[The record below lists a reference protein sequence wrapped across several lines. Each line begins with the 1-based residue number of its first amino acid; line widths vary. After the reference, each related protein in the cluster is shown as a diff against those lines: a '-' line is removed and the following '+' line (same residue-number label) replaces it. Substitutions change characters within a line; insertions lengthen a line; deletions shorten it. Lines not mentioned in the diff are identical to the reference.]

1 MNTPESDMEQMKF
14 AREWVR
20 AHAAKKMAKYEKKLR
35 RAAKD
40 FFGHPVA
47 IAYLKPGAVLE
58 IPTMISYR
66 RPGAGVKAKEK
77 IVTPEGEVV
86 CADKVSSES
95 AEGFG
100 YISHFA
106 TCKARNR

>member
-40 FFGHPVA
+40 YFGHSVA
-47 IAYLKPGAVLE
+47 IAYV
-58 IPTMISYR
+58 
-66 RPGAGVKAKEK
+66 RPGVCFEIKNTGEKAQVVADEEK
-77 IVTPEGEVV
+77 G
-86 CADKVSSES
+86 
-95 AEGFG
+95 
-100 YISHFA
+100 
-106 TCKARNR
+106 

>member
-47 IAYLKPGAVLE
+47 IAYLKPGVVLE
-58 IPTMISYR
+58 IKDT
-66 RPGAGVKAKEK
+66 GVKAKEK

-86 CADKVSSES
+86 CDDKVSSES

>member
-47 IAYLKPGAVLE
+47 IAYVKPGVMLE
-58 IPTMISYR
+58 IKNTGEKAQRDR
-66 RPGAGVKAKEK
+66 RGSGKEAATN
-77 IVTPEGEVV
+77 VWMQW
-86 CADKVSSES
+86 KVL
-95 AEGFG
+95 
-100 YISHFA
+100 
-106 TCKARNR
+106 

>member
-40 FFGHPVA
+40 YFGHSVA
-47 IAYLKPGAVLE
+47 IAYVRPDVCFE
-58 IPTMISYR
+58 IKNT
-66 RPGAGVKAKEK
+66 GEKAQVVADEEK
-77 IVTPEGEVV
+77 G
-86 CADKVSSES
+86 
-95 AEGFG
+95 
-100 YISHFA
+100 
-106 TCKARNR
+106 

>member
-1 MNTPESDMEQMKF
+1 MNTPESDMEQAKF

-47 IAYLKPGAVLE
+47 IAYLKPGV
-58 IPTMISYR
+58 MF
-66 RPGAGVKAKEK
+66 K
-77 IVTPEGEVV
+77 IV
-86 CADKVSSES
+86 ADEEK
-95 AEGFG
+95 G
-100 YISHFA
+100 
-106 TCKARNR
+106 

>member
-20 AHAAKKMAKYEKKLR
+20 AHAAQKMAKYEKKLR

-47 IAYLKPGAVLE
+47 IAYLKPGVILE
-58 IPTMISYR
+58 IKDI
-66 RPGAGVKAKEK
+66 GEKAK
-77 IVTPEGEVV
+77 IVPDEGTIHTGALWERM
-86 CADKVSSES
+86 AAPRYNEYKTGENMDGK
-95 AEGFG
+95 
-100 YISHFA
+100 A
-106 TCKARNR
+106 TR

>member
-40 FFGHPVA
+40 FFWTSG
-47 IAYLKPGAVLE
+47 
-58 IPTMISYR
+58 S
-66 RPGAGVKAKEK
+66 
-77 IVTPEGEVV
+77 
-86 CADKVSSES
+86 
-95 AEGFG
+95 
-100 YISHFA
+100 
-106 TCKARNR
+106 NRIFEAWRDV